1 MNTLAYRQFYHRHL
15 PHIVPPGSTFF
26 VTFRL
31 IDSIPKAE
39 VRSYKA
45 RLECLEDEMK
55 RLARQNDESPEA
67 AAHLERLQSFKR
79 DWFVKFEDIL
89 HKARIGPVW
98 LKDGRVAKIVV
109 DSLHFLDGRSY
120 TLNAYCVMSNHVHAV
135 FRPLL
140 TEADLCEEV
149 PESGYHFTL
158 ARIMKSLKGFTA
170 REANRVLGRK
180 GNFWEPETYDHFVRD
195 ATEYDRIIRYVL
207 NNPVKA
213 GLVKNW
219 QEWEWSYRK

>member
-1 MNTLAYRQFYHRHL
+1 MKICRNHLNNMPRINTLAYRQFYHRHL

-45 RLECLEDEMK
+45 RLEWLEAEMK
-55 RLARQNDESPEA
+55 WLARQSDESPEA
-67 AAHLERLQSFKR
+67 AAHLERLRSYKR

-89 HKARIGPVW
+89 HRARIGP
-98 LKDGRVAKIVV
+98 
-109 DSLHFLDGRSY
+109 
-120 TLNAYCVMSNHVHAV
+120 
-135 FRPLL
+135 
-140 TEADLCEEV
+140 
-149 PESGYHFTL
+149 
-158 ARIMKSLKGFTA
+158 
-170 REANRVLGRK
+170 
-180 GNFWEPETYDHFVRD
+180 
-195 ATEYDRIIRYVL
+195 
-207 NNPVKA
+207 